1 MKQMQCKHDIHT
13 LMESQIGIGEG
24 NKNTTFNNVTN
35 SLLAFI
41 LVNYR
46 PAFGC
51 SGELKN
57 HHHYYKRTCSF

>member
-13 LMESQIGIGEG
+13 LVESEIGIGEG

-46 PAFGC
+46 PAC
-51 SGELKN
+51 LDAVEN
-57 HHHYYKRTCSF
+57 